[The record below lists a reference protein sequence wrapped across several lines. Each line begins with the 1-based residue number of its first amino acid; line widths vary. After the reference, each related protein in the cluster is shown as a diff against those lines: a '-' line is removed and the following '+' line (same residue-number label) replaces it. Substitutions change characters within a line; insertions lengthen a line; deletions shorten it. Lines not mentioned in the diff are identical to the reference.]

1 MKKQDRRQ
9 SRESKEDLMNRRD
22 ARVMDSTYPIML
34 LTHQKLRIKIT
45 KKEEDMISNKFIL
58 SFPNVAPNNR
68 FK

>member
-45 KKEEDMISNKFIL
+45 KKE
-58 SFPNVAPNNR
+58 
-68 FK
+68 